1 MGAGMSIL
9 QGKVAVITGAS
20 AGIGASI
27 ARELATAGV
36 KFVIAAR
43 RQDRL
48 EALAKELSGDVA
60 VFAADVAKP
69 EVPAQLLAFARQR
82 FGAADILINNAGIFR
97 IGSLADFDLDAI
109 APMSALNYDAVVR
122 ASYVFARAMK
132 AAGSGAIVNISS
144 IGAHLTAPGAGVYG
158 GLKRALEIFTD
169 SLRIELAGSGVK
181 VGLVAPGSTAT
192 EIFDHMKV
200 DGELHFNTE
209 VEPLQAEDIA
219 RAVRYLLE
227 DRKSTRLNSSH

>member
-1 MGAGMSIL
+1 
-9 QGKVAVITGAS
+9 
-20 AGIGASI
+20 
-27 ARELATAGV
+27 
-36 KFVIAAR
+36 
-43 RQDRL
+43 
-48 EALAKELSGDVA
+48 
-60 VFAADVAKP
+60 
-69 EVPAQLLAFARQR
+69 
-82 FGAADILINNAGIFR
+82 
-97 IGSLADFDLDAI
+97 
-109 APMSALNYDAVVR
+109 
-122 ASYVFARAMK
+122 MK

-200 DGELHFNTE
+200 EGELHFNKE

-219 RAVRYLLE
+219 RAVRTK
-227 DRKSTRLNSSH
+227 RRRVGKAGASKGRCGW

>member
-1 MGAGMSIL
+1 M
-9 QGKVAVITGAS
+9 
-20 AGIGASI
+20 
-27 ARELATAGV
+27 
-36 KFVIAAR
+36 
-43 RQDRL
+43 
-48 EALAKELSGDVA
+48 
-60 VFAADVAKP
+60 P
-69 EVPAQLLAFARQR
+69 Y
-82 FGAADILINNAGIFR
+82 
-97 IGSLADFDLDAI
+97 
-109 APMSALNYDAVVR
+109 SALIKR
-122 ASYVFARAMK
+122 LPP
-132 AAGSGAIVNISS
+132 ISTRTDTLFPYTTLFRS
-144 IGAHLTAPGAGVYG
+144 PGAGVYG

>member
-36 KFVIAAR
+36 KLVLAAR

-82 FGAADILINNAGIFR
+82 FGAADILLNNAGIFR

-109 APMSALNYDAVVR
+109 APMSALNFD
-122 ASYVFARAMK
+122 
-132 AAGSGAIVNISS
+132 
-144 IGAHLTAPGAGVYG
+144 
-158 GLKRALEIFTD
+158 
-169 SLRIELAGSGVK
+169 
-181 VGLVAPGSTAT
+181 T
-192 EIFDHMKV
+192 ENGRESCRE
-200 DGELHFNTE
+200 GE
-209 VEPLQAEDIA
+209 
-219 RAVRYLLE
+219 R
-227 DRKSTRLNSSH
+227 

>member
-1 MGAGMSIL
+1 
-9 QGKVAVITGAS
+9 
-20 AGIGASI
+20 
-27 ARELATAGV
+27 
-36 KFVIAAR
+36 
-43 RQDRL
+43 
-48 EALAKELSGDVA
+48 
-60 VFAADVAKP
+60 
-69 EVPAQLLAFARQR
+69 
-82 FGAADILINNAGIFR
+82 
-97 IGSLADFDLDAI
+97 
-109 APMSALNYDAVVR
+109 MSALNYDAVVR

-200 DGELHFNTE
+200 DGELHRSE
-209 VEPLQAEDIA
+209 ERRVGKEC
-219 RAVRYLLE
+219 V
-227 DRKSTRLNSSH
+227 STCRSRWSPYH

>member
-1 MGAGMSIL
+1 MRISDW
-9 QGKVAVITGAS
+9 S
-20 AGIGASI
+20 S
-27 ARELATAGV
+27 
-36 KFVIAAR
+36 
-43 RQDRL
+43 
-48 EALAKELSGDVA
+48 DVC
-60 VFAADVAKP
+60 
-69 EVPAQLLAFARQR
+69 
-82 FGAADILINNAGIFR
+82 
-97 IGSLADFDLDAI
+97 SSDL
-109 APMSALNYDAVVR
+109 
-122 ASYVFARAMK
+122 
-132 AAGSGAIVNISS
+132 
-144 IGAHLTAPGAGVYG
+144 APGAGVYG

-227 DRKSTRLNSSH
+227 QPPRANVSRVHVYASGDAY